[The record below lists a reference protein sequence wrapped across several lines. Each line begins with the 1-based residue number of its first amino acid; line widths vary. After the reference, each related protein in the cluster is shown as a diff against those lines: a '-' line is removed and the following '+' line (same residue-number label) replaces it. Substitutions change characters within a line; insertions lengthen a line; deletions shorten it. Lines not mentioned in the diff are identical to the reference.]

1 MLDEENSSDD
11 GFETNLQFDTVCS
24 ICDNGGYILWYVKLH
39 SFKKKVDAIFRAPH
53 QLQLFYFISFFL
65 NSVVKEA
72 AWELST
78 QP

>member
-1 MLDEENSSDD
+1 MVLRR
-11 GFETNLQFDTVCS
+11 TCS
-24 ICDNGGYILWYVKLH
+24 LIQSALFATMVVIFCGMYVKLH

-72 AWELST
+72 A
-78 QP
+78 